1 MKLLKDEI
9 VIIEVLRL
17 KGETNQAIANR
28 LGISEGIFC
37 YHLERQEQT
46 ATDGSAMD
54 FVVQQI
60 TTRVHRV
67 LNRK

>member
-17 KGETNQAIANR
+17 KGETNQAIAKR

-37 YHLERQEQT
+37 YHLKWQEQT